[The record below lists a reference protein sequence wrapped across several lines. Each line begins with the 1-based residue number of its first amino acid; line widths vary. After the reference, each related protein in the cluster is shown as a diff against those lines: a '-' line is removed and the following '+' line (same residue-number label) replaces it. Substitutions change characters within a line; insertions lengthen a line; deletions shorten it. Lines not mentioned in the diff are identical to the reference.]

1 MQNGCGNGR
10 QNGIENGTGDGKLS
24 AMTAVL
30 TLDSSGRLVLPK
42 PFRDKMHLQA
52 GAKLRLDMVGD
63 KLELS
68 QEEESVKVVKRGKRR
83 VIVGWEGFDA
93 AKAVREMRKDQVER
107 LEAPFRK

>member
-1 MQNGCGNGR
+1 
-10 QNGIENGTGDGKLS
+10 
-24 AMTAVL
+24 MTAVL

-68 QEEESVKVVKRGKRR
+68 QEEEDVKVVRRGKRR